1 MANINTI
8 SPTTGA
14 CVVTRP
20 EVTEY
25 TLETLANTATEAFQ
39 SFRKTALSDRKEY
52 VRKALEILE
61 AQKDE
66 LAAGLTTEMGR
77 PIAYTPSEITTAI
90 KRGQYLLKVSDEALA
105 DTPGEPEEKFK
116 RYIKKVPVGPVLIIF
131 PWNVS
136 F

>member
-1 MANINTI
+1 MENINTI
-8 SPTTGA
+8 SPTTGG

-20 EVTEY
+20 EATGNG
-25 TLETLANTATEAFQ
+25 LRSLAQTATEAFE

-61 AQKDE
+61 AQKDK

-90 KRGQYLLKVSDEALA
+90 KRGQYLLKISDEALE
-105 DTPGEPEEKFK
+105 DTQGEPEEKFR